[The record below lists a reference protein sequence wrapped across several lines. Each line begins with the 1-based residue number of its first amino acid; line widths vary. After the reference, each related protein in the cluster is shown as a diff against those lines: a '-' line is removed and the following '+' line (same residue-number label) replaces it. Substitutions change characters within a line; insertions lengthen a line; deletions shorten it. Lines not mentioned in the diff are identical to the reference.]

1 MSIKILIYLI
11 CLNIIAFFSAKTDNE
26 TSSDRPNFIIY
37 LSDDQDFLDYNIF
50 GNENVQSANVNKLAS
65 EGIRFTNFHTAS
77 AICTPSRSQLY
88 TGLYPLKNGS
98 YTNHTHVKKDTK
110 TIVQHLSAIGYEVVL
125 AGKSHVGP
133 YNTFAWDYYIQNKQN
148 KQLDLESIDSYLKN
162 AEKPFC
168 LVLASD
174 FPHGPYPDE
183 TDYTLDDI
191 KIHPYNNRVTPEKP
205 GYYQNIKYDDIQLGE
220 ILNMIDRNDL
230 KNNTMFIYA
239 SDHGISGKFT
249 LYQKGL
255 KIPVVVRWPAK
266 IKKNIESNRLLAMVD
281 ILPTIV
287 DIAGGDHDEFDGKSF
302 SDLLVGNDKKV
313 NDFVYGV
320 STRQNVRNG
329 FIFPSRMISNGK
341 YKMIK
346 NFNSIEVYKENLNKG
361 RVLNKFIE
369 IGAQK
374 MPNVPYVE
382 LYDLE
387 LDPYEKNNI
396 SKKPGSKHIISE
408 LSKSLDEWMVSQN
421 DIVSLG
427 NIPLIKPTQ
436 HPLDEPS
443 KWMNV
448 QKNLI
453 GKIKDSD
460 YIKTH
465 Y

>member
-1 MSIKILIYLI
+1 MSVKILIYLI
-11 CLNIIAFFSAKTDNE
+11 SISIITFFSPRTNDE
-26 TSSDRPNFIIY
+26 ISSYPPNFIIY

-50 GNENVQSANVNKLAS
+50 GNENVQSDHVNKLAS

-110 TIVQHLSAIGYEVVL
+110 TIVQYLSEVGYEVVL

-133 YNTFAWDYYIQNKQN
+133 YNTFAWDYYIQNKNN
-148 KQLDLESIDSYLKN
+148 KQLDIESIDNYLKN
-162 AEKPFC
+162 VKKPFC

-174 FPHGPYPDE
+174 FPHGPYPNE
-183 TDYTLDDI
+183 TDYNLDDI
-191 KIHPYNNRVTPEKP
+191 KIHPYNRGVTPEKP
-205 GYYQNIKYDDIQLGE
+205 GYYQNIKYDDIQLGR
-220 ILNMIDRNDL
+220 ILNIVDGNDL

-255 KIPVVVRWPAK
+255 KVPVVVRWPGK
-266 IKKNIESNRLLAMVD
+266 IKKNIESNRLLTMVD

-287 DIAGGDHDEFDGKSF
+287 DIAGGNLDEFDGKSF
-302 SDLLVGNDKKV
+302 RDLLVGNDKKV

-369 IGAQK
+369 MSNTFNLNIDFLQ
-374 MPNVPYVE
+374 PYHE
-382 LYDLE
+382 LNLTHQDQ
-387 LDPYEKNNI
+387 
-396 SKKPGSKHIISE
+396 HI
-408 LSKSLDEWMVSQN
+408 
-421 DIVSLG
+421 
-427 NIPLIKPTQ
+427 
-436 HPLDEPS
+436 
-443 KWMNV
+443 
-448 QKNLI
+448 
-453 GKIKDSD
+453 
-460 YIKTH
+460 
-465 Y
+465 

>member
-1 MSIKILIYLI
+1 
-11 CLNIIAFFSAKTDNE
+11 
-26 TSSDRPNFIIY
+26 
-37 LSDDQDFLDYNIF
+37 
-50 GNENVQSANVNKLAS
+50 
-65 EGIRFTNFHTAS
+65 
-77 AICTPSRSQLY
+77 
-88 TGLYPLKNGS
+88 
-98 YTNHTHVKKDTK
+98 
-110 TIVQHLSAIGYEVVL
+110 
-125 AGKSHVGP
+125 
-133 YNTFAWDYYIQNKQN
+133 
-148 KQLDLESIDSYLKN
+148 
-162 AEKPFC
+162 
-168 LVLASD
+168 
-174 FPHGPYPDE
+174 
-183 TDYTLDDI
+183 
-191 KIHPYNNRVTPEKP
+191 
-205 GYYQNIKYDDIQLGE
+205 
-220 ILNMIDRNDL
+220 MIDRNDL

-255 KIPVVVRWPAK
+255 KIPVVVRWPGK

-281 ILPTIV
+281 ILPTII
-287 DIAGGDHDEFDGKSF
+287 DIAGGDLDEFDGKSF

>member
-1 MSIKILIYLI
+1 M
-11 CLNIIAFFSAKTDNE
+11 
-26 TSSDRPNFIIY
+26 
-37 LSDDQDFLDYNIF
+37 
-50 GNENVQSANVNKLAS
+50 
-65 EGIRFTNFHTAS
+65 
-77 AICTPSRSQLY
+77 
-88 TGLYPLKNGS
+88 
-98 YTNHTHVKKDTK
+98 
-110 TIVQHLSAIGYEVVL
+110 
-125 AGKSHVGP
+125 
-133 YNTFAWDYYIQNKQN
+133 
-148 KQLDLESIDSYLKN
+148 DLESIDNYLKN
-162 AEKPFC
+162 VEKPFC

-191 KIHPYNNRVTPEKP
+191 KIHPYNKRVTPEKP
-205 GYYQNIKYDDIQLGE
+205 GYYQNIKYDDIQLGK
-220 ILNMIDRNDL
+220 ILNIVDGNDL

-255 KIPVVVRWPAK
+255 KVPVVVRWPGK
-266 IKKNIESNRLLAMVD
+266 IKKNMESNRLLAMVD

-287 DIAGGDHDEFDGKSF
+287 DIAGGDPDEFDGKSF
-302 SDLLVGNDKKV
+302 SELLLGNDKKV

-346 NFNSIEVYKENLNKG
+346 NFNSIEVYKKNLNKG
-361 RVLNKFIE
+361 RVLNEFIE
-369 IGAQK
+369 IGAKK
-374 MPNVPYVE
+374 MPNIPYVE

-396 SKKPGSKHIISE
+396 SQNPGSKYIINE
-408 LSKSLDEWMVSQN
+408 LSKSLEDWMVSQN

-427 NIPLIKPTQ
+427 KIPLIKPTQ
-436 HPLDEPS
+436 HPLDKPS

-448 QKNLI
+448 KKNLI
-453 GKIKDSD
+453 GKYSAFTIAGSAIGVTANKFIKWHLNNLK
-460 YIKTH
+460 I
-465 Y
+465 

>member
-1 MSIKILIYLI
+1 
-11 CLNIIAFFSAKTDNE
+11 
-26 TSSDRPNFIIY
+26 
-37 LSDDQDFLDYNIF
+37 
-50 GNENVQSANVNKLAS
+50 
-65 EGIRFTNFHTAS
+65 
-77 AICTPSRSQLY
+77 
-88 TGLYPLKNGS
+88 
-98 YTNHTHVKKDTK
+98 
-110 TIVQHLSAIGYEVVL
+110 
-125 AGKSHVGP
+125 
-133 YNTFAWDYYIQNKQN
+133 
-148 KQLDLESIDSYLKN
+148 
-162 AEKPFC
+162 
-168 LVLASD
+168 
-174 FPHGPYPDE
+174 
-183 TDYTLDDI
+183 
-191 KIHPYNNRVTPEKP
+191 
-205 GYYQNIKYDDIQLGE
+205 
-220 ILNMIDRNDL
+220 
-230 KNNTMFIYA
+230 
-239 SDHGISGKFT
+239 
-249 LYQKGL
+249 
-255 KIPVVVRWPAK
+255 
-266 IKKNIESNRLLAMVD
+266 MVD

-287 DIAGGDHDEFDGKSF
+287 DIAGGELDEFDGKSF

-396 SKKPGSKHIISE
+396 SKNPGSKQIINE
-408 LSKSLDEWMVSQN
+408 LSKNLDEWMVSQN

-443 KWMNV
+443 KLS
-448 QKNLI
+448 LI
-453 GKIKDSD
+453 HI
-460 YIKTH
+460 
-465 Y
+465 

>member
-1 MSIKILIYLI
+1 
-11 CLNIIAFFSAKTDNE
+11 
-26 TSSDRPNFIIY
+26 
-37 LSDDQDFLDYNIF
+37 
-50 GNENVQSANVNKLAS
+50 
-65 EGIRFTNFHTAS
+65 
-77 AICTPSRSQLY
+77 
-88 TGLYPLKNGS
+88 
-98 YTNHTHVKKDTK
+98 
-110 TIVQHLSAIGYEVVL
+110 
-125 AGKSHVGP
+125 
-133 YNTFAWDYYIQNKQN
+133 
-148 KQLDLESIDSYLKN
+148 
-162 AEKPFC
+162 
-168 LVLASD
+168 
-174 FPHGPYPDE
+174 
-183 TDYTLDDI
+183 
-191 KIHPYNNRVTPEKP
+191 
-205 GYYQNIKYDDIQLGE
+205 
-220 ILNMIDRNDL
+220 
-230 KNNTMFIYA
+230 MFIYA

-255 KIPVVVRWPAK
+255 KVPVVVRWPGK
-266 IKKNIESNRLLAMVD
+266 IKKNIESNRLLTMVD

-287 DIAGGDHDEFDGKSF
+287 DIAGGNFDEFDGKSF
-302 SDLLVGNDKKV
+302 RDLLVGNDKKV

-369 IGAQK
+369 IGAKK
-374 MPNVPYVE
+374 MPNIPYLE

-396 SKKPGSKHIISE
+396 AENPESKYIINE
-408 LSKSLDEWMVSQN
+408 LSKSLEEWMISQN

-427 NIPLIKPTQ
+427 DIPLIKPTQ
-436 HPLDEPS
+436 HPLDKPS